1 MVNNKLVAANTRF
14 AFKLFRELTK
24 QEPDKNIFVSPASI
38 AIALS
43 MTYNGSVGQTQA
55 AMAIAL
61 ELQEMSLQQVNE
73 ANLQLKQSLE
83 NLDNEVELAIANSL
97 WAQQDVEFKRD
108 FLQRTQ
114 EFYGAKVTNLDFSS
128 SDALAT
134 INNWVSENTHG
145 KIETILQKLDPQT
158 VLILINA
165 IYFKGIWASPFDKE
179 NTHDRAF
186 TLLDGTQ
193 KQYPMM
199 SQHRTYRYYQGKN
212 FQAVNL
218 PYGSEQVSMY
228 IFLPD
233 QDSNL
238 QAFHKN
244 LNAENWNQW
253 IYQFWREEGTLVL
266 PRFQLEYEVALNDA
280 LIALGM
286 GMAFEGG
293 FQQMSAQD
301 IAIASVI
308 HKTFLEVNEEGTE
321 AAAATGIE
329 ASFGPP
335 DPPFSMVV
343 DRPFFC
349 AIRDDDTGSLLFMGS
364 IMEPQTAT
372 SKQSNGS

>member
-1 MVNNKLVAANTRF
+1 MVKNKLVAANTRF
-14 AFKLFRELTK
+14 AFKLFRALTK
-24 QEPDKNIFVSPASI
+24 QEPDKNIFISPASI

-73 ANLQLKQSLE
+73 ANAQLRQALE

-114 EFYGAKVTNLDFSS
+114 EFYGAKVTSLDFSAAE
-128 SDALAT
+128 ALAT

-145 KIETILQKLDPQT
+145 KIKTILQKLDPHT

-165 IYFKGIWASPFDKE
+165 IYFKGIWTSPFDKE
-179 NTHDRAF
+179 NTHDRVF

-193 KQYPMM
+193 KPYPMM
-199 SQHRTYRYYQGKN
+199 SQDGTYRYYQGEN
-212 FQAVNL
+212 FQAISL
-218 PYGSEQVSMY
+218 PYGSERLSMY
-228 IFLPD
+228 IFLPE
-233 QDSNL
+233 QDSSL
-238 QAFHKN
+238 EAFHKN
-244 LNAENWNQW
+244 LNAANWDKWMNQ
-253 IYQFWREEGTLVL
+253 FHKMKGTIVL
-266 PRFQLEYEVALNDA
+266 PRFKLEYQVELKDVLST
-280 LIALGM
+280 LGM
-286 GMAFEGG
+286 EAAFSVSGG
-293 FQQMSAQD
+293 FQQMCAEPV
-301 IAIASVI
+301 AISKVI

-321 AAAATGIE
+321 AAAATAME
-329 ASFGPP
+329 MTRSLSREPT
-335 DPPFSMVV
+335 FSMIV

-372 SKQSNGS
+372 SK